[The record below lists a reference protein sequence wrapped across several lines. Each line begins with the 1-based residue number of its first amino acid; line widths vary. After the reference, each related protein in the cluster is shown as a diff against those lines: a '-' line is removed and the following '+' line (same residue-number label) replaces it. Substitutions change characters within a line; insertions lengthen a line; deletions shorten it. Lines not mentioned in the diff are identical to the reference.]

1 MTISAV
7 ENFLNKL
14 GKDKVLQAKLAQAPQ
29 IQQTNSDDELS
40 DGDLEAVAGG
50 FSNWFDFD
58 DIPEGSYSYSSS
70 SSSNYSY
77 SSSNSSGFSRS
88 SGSTTVNGEV
98 VDEWDD
104 FFSW

>member
-1 MTISAV
+1 MTLSAV

-14 GKDKVLQAKLAQAPQ
+14 GKDEALQAKLQSAPQ

-40 DGDLEAVAGG
+40 DGDLDGVAGG
-50 FSNWFDFD
+50 ISWFDFD
-58 DIPEGSYSYSSS
+58 NIPEGSSSYSSSTSSRYSYSS
-70 SSSNYSY
+70 N
-77 SSSNSSGFSRS
+77 NSSGSSRS
-88 SGSTTVNGEV
+88 WGSTTVNGEV

>member
-1 MTISAV
+1 MTISTVKTQLNNV
-7 ENFLNKL
+7 EN
-14 GKDKVLQAKLAQAPQ
+14 DEALQSELLETPQA
-29 IQQTNSDDELS
+29 QQTNSDDELS

-50 FSNWFDFD
+50 FSRWFDFD

-77 SSSNSSGFSRS
+77 SSNNSSGSSRS
-88 SGSTTVNGEV
+88 WGSKTVNGEV